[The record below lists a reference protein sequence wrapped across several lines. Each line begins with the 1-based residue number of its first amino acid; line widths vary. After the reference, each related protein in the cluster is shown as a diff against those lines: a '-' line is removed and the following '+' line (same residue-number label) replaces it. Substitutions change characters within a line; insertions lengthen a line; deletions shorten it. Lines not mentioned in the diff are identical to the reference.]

1 MFLETLNLIL
11 QKVRFFVLL
20 KNVSH
25 FISTFA
31 RINHSKSQN
40 PNMSDSTKNQL
51 KKSLG
56 LSFNIAVLIGGTI
69 GVGILRT
76 PGSIAD
82 LLNNYWL
89 ILASWLFGGLYV
101 LFGANSYA
109 ELATMLP
116 KAGGSYNYIKRAF
129 GEYAGFLSGWFDYIT
144 NAIPPAFY
152 CIVISEYMVILF
164 PALANY
170 STVMA
175 ISLLAAFV
183 LIHLSGVKNGS
194 VIQQITSFLK
204 VICFVALVVACFMY
218 SGVEIPPIKTDNS
231 FFQIG
236 LVFGFFK
243 SLQLIIGTYNGWNAV
258 CFFAEEND
266 DPGKNIP
273 KSLYSGVLLVVAI
286 YVLVNAAFF
295 HVLPIETLAK
305 SNLAA
310 ADVAKILFGENGA
323 IIVTVISIFSLI
335 SILNAFMMIPPRIL
349 YGLSRDGFF
358 IEKGTTVNKGGT
370 PIVALLVSS
379 FFSLLLII
387 FVGSFEVLFGF
398 AAFISI
404 IVWGLAYFSLLKLR
418 TSEPDLP
425 RPYRSFWYPW
435 TTIIAIIASIALLA
449 GFIYSDPKSFIVI
462 VGITIVSYP
471 LFLVLKKKK

>member
-1 MFLETLNLIL
+1 
-11 QKVRFFVLL
+11 
-20 KNVSH
+20 
-25 FISTFA
+25 
-31 RINHSKSQN
+31 
-40 PNMSDSTKNQL
+40 MSDSTKNQL
-51 KKSLG
+51 KKTLG

-76 PGSIAD
+76 PGTIAEM
-82 LLNNYWL
+82 LNNYWL
-89 ILASWLFGGLYV
+89 ILACWLFGGLYV
-101 LFGANSYA
+101 LLGANSYS

-116 KAGGSYNYIKRAF
+116 KAGGSYNYIKRAL
-129 GEYAGFLSGWFDYIT
+129 GEYAGFLSGWYDYIV

-152 CIVISEYMVILF
+152 CIVISEYTIILF
-164 PALANY
+164 PQLANY
-170 STVMA
+170 STVIS
-175 ISLLAAFV
+175 ISLLIAFV
-183 LIHLSGVKNGS
+183 LLHLSGVKNGS

-204 VICFVALVVACFMY
+204 VICFVALVLACFLY
-218 SGVEIPPIKTDNS
+218 SGVEVPPIKTDNS
-231 FFQIG
+231 IFQIG
-236 LVFGFFK
+236 LIFGFFK

-266 DPGKNIP
+266 NPSKNIP

-286 YVLVNAAFF
+286 YILVNAAFF

-310 ADVAKILFGENGA
+310 ADVAKILFGESGA
-323 IIVTVISIFSLI
+323 KIVTVISIFSLI

-370 PIVALLVSS
+370 PIVALLISS
-379 FFSLLLII
+379 LFSLLLII
-387 FVGSFEVLFGF
+387 FVGSFEVLFSF

-404 IVWGLAYFSLLKLR
+404 IVWGLAYYSLIKLR
-418 TSEPDLP
+418 KSEPDMT

-435 TTIIAIIASIALLA
+435 STIIAIIVSVGLLL
-449 GFIYSDPKSFIVI
+449 GFIYSDPIGFATI

-471 LFLVLKKKK
+471 LFLVLKKKR

>member
-1 MFLETLNLIL
+1 
-11 QKVRFFVLL
+11 
-20 KNVSH
+20 
-25 FISTFA
+25 
-31 RINHSKSQN
+31 
-40 PNMSDSTKNQL
+40 MSDTAKNQL

-76 PGSIAD
+76 PGNIAEM
-82 LLNNYWL
+82 LNNYWL

-116 KAGGSYNYIKRAF
+116 KAGGSYNYIKREF
-129 GEYAGFLSGWFDYIT
+129 GNYAGFLSGWFDYIT

-152 CIVISEYMVILF
+152 CIVISEYIIILF
-164 PALANY
+164 PELADY
-170 STVMA
+170 STVIS
-175 ISLLAAFV
+175 ISLLLAFV
-183 LIHLSGVKNGS
+183 LLHLSGVKNGS

-218 SGVEIPPIKTDNS
+218 SGVKAPKIETDNS
-231 FFQIG
+231 IFQIG
-236 LVFGFFK
+236 LIFGFFK

-266 DPGKNIP
+266 NPGKNIP

-286 YVLVNAAFF
+286 YILVNAAFF

-323 IIVTVISIFSLI
+323 VIVTVISIFSLI

-358 IEKGTTVNKGGT
+358 IEKGTIVNKGGT
-370 PIVALLVSS
+370 PIAALLVSS
-379 FFSLLLII
+379 LFSLFLIC
-387 FVGSFEVLFGF
+387 FVGSFEVLFSF

-418 TSEPDLP
+418 NSEPNLP

-435 TTIIAIIASIALLA
+435 TTIIAIIASVALLI

-462 VGITIVSYP
+462 IGITVVSYP
-471 LFLVLKKKK
+471 LFLVLKKIKK

>member
-1 MFLETLNLIL
+1 MTDS
-11 QKVRFFVLL
+11 K
-20 KNVSH
+20 KN
-25 FISTFA
+25 
-31 RINHSKSQN
+31 R
-40 PNMSDSTKNQL
+40 L

-76 PGSIAD
+76 PGTIAEM
-82 LLNNYWL
+82 LQNYWF
-89 ILASWLFGGLYV
+89 IIASWLFGGLYI
-101 LFGANSYA
+101 LLGANSYS

-116 KAGGSYNYIKRAF
+116 KAGGSYNYIKRAL
-129 GEYAGFLSGWFDYIT
+129 GEYAGFLSGWYDYIT

-152 CIVISEYMVILF
+152 CIVISEYIIILF

-183 LIHLSGVKNGS
+183 LLHLSGVKNGS

-218 SGVEIPPIKTDNS
+218 SGVQVPKIETDTTL
-231 FFQIG
+231 FQIG
-236 LVFGFFK
+236 LIFGFFK

-258 CFFAEEND
+258 CFFAEENEN
-266 DPGKNIP
+266 PSKNIP
-273 KSLYSGVLLVVAI
+273 KSLFSGVLLVVAI

-295 HVLPIETLAK
+295 HVLPIETIAK

-310 ADVAKILFGENGA
+310 ADVAKILFGDSGA
-323 IIVTVISIFSLI
+323 KIVTVISIFSLI

-358 IEKGTTVNKGGT
+358 IKSGTQVNKGGT
-370 PIVALLVSS
+370 PITALLVSS
-379 FFSLLLII
+379 FFSLFLICI
-387 FVGSFEVLFGF
+387 GSFEVLFSF

-418 TSEPDLP
+418 AQEPDLP

-435 TTIIAIIASIALLA
+435 TTIIAIIASIGLLA
-449 GFIYSDPKSFIVI
+449 GFIYSDPKSFIII
-462 VGITIVSYP
+462 VGITIISYP
-471 LFLVLKKKK
+471 LFLVLSKNKKV

>member
-1 MFLETLNLIL
+1 
-11 QKVRFFVLL
+11 
-20 KNVSH
+20 
-25 FISTFA
+25 
-31 RINHSKSQN
+31 
-40 PNMSDSTKNQL
+40 MSDAKKNQL
-51 KKSLG
+51 QKSLG

-76 PGSIAD
+76 PGSIAS
-82 LLNNYWL
+82 LLDNYWL
-89 ILASWLFGGLYV
+89 IIASWLFGGLYV
-101 LFGANSYA
+101 LLGANSYA
-109 ELATMLP
+109 ELSTMLP

-129 GEYAGFLSGWFDYIT
+129 GEYAGFLSGWFDFIVNVT
-144 NAIPPAFY
+144 PPAFY
-152 CIVISEYMVILF
+152 CIVISEYIIILF
-164 PALANY
+164 PVLSNY

-175 ISLLAAFV
+175 ISLLLAFV

-204 VICFVALVVACFMY
+204 VICFVALVIACFMY
-218 SGVEIPPIKTDNS
+218 TGTEVPKIKTDHS

-236 LVFGFFK
+236 LIFGFFK
-243 SLQLIIGTYNGWNAV
+243 SLQLIIGTYNGWNSV

-266 DPGKNIP
+266 NPNKNIP
-273 KSLYSGVLLVVAI
+273 KSLYSGVFLVVAI
-286 YVLVNAAFF
+286 YVLVNTAFF

-358 IEKGTTVNKGGT
+358 FKQGTTVNKGGT
-370 PIVALLVSS
+370 PIIALLVSS
-379 FFSLLLII
+379 LFSLFLICI
-387 FVGSFEVLFGF
+387 GSFEVLFSF

-404 IVWGLAYFSLLKLR
+404 IVWGLAYLSLLKLR
-418 TSEPDLP
+418 ATEPNLP
-425 RPYRSFWYPW
+425 RPYHSFWYPW
-435 TTIIAIIASIALLA
+435 TTIFAFVASIALLI
-449 GFIYSDPKSFIVI
+449 GFIFSDPKGFAIIVVLTLI
-462 VGITIVSYP
+462 SYP
-471 LFLVLKKKK
+471 VFLFLKKKK

>member
-1 MFLETLNLIL
+1 
-11 QKVRFFVLL
+11 
-20 KNVSH
+20 
-25 FISTFA
+25 
-31 RINHSKSQN
+31 
-40 PNMSDSTKNQL
+40 MSDSTKNQL

-89 ILASWLFGGLYV
+89 ILASWLFGGLYI

-152 CIVISEYMVILF
+152 CIVISEYMIILF

-194 VIQQITSFLK
+194 VIQQITSLLK

-218 SGVEIPPIKTDNS
+218 SGVEIAPIKTDNS

-236 LVFGFFK
+236 LLFGFFK
-243 SLQLIIGTYNGWNAV
+243 SLQLIIGTYNGWNAA

-273 KSLYSGVLLVVAI
+273 KSLYSGVILVVAI

-379 FFSLLLII
+379 IFSLLLII

-435 TTIIAIIASIALLA
+435 TTIIAIIASIALLI

-462 VGITIVSYP
+462 LGITIVSYP
-471 LFLVLKKKK
+471 LFLVIKKKK

>member
-1 MFLETLNLIL
+1 M
-11 QKVRFFVLL
+11 
-20 KNVSH
+20 
-25 FISTFA
+25 
-31 RINHSKSQN
+31 SK
-40 PNMSDSTKNQL
+40 KNQL
-51 KKSLG
+51 KKTLG

-76 PGSIAD
+76 PGSIAEM
-82 LLNNYWL
+82 LNNYWL
-89 ILASWLFGGLYV
+89 ILACWLFGGLYV
-101 LFGANSYA
+101 LLGANSYS

-116 KAGGSYNYIKRAF
+116 KAGGSYNYIKRAL
-129 GEYAGFLSGWFDYIT
+129 GEYAGFLSGWYDYIT

-152 CIVISEYMVILF
+152 CIVISEYIIILF
-164 PALANY
+164 PSLANY
-170 STVMA
+170 STTMA

-183 LIHLSGVKNGS
+183 LLHLSGVKNGS

-204 VICFVALVVACFMY
+204 VICFVALVIACFMY
-218 SGVEIPPIKTDNS
+218 TGVQIPKIQTDNS
-231 FFQIG
+231 IFQIG
-236 LVFGFFK
+236 LIFGFFK
-243 SLQLIIGTYNGWNAV
+243 SLQLIIGTYNGWNAA

-266 DPGKNIP
+266 DPSKNIP

-286 YVLVNAAFF
+286 YILVNAAFF

-323 IIVTVISIFSLI
+323 KIVTVISIFSLI

-358 IEKGTTVNKGGT
+358 IKKGTIVNKGGT

-379 FFSLLLII
+379 FFSLFLICI
-387 FVGSFEVLFGF
+387 GSFEVLFSF

-404 IVWGLAYFSLLKLR
+404 IVWGLAYYSLLKLR
-418 TSEPDLP
+418 ITEPDLP
-425 RPYRSFWYPW
+425 RPYRSFWYPY
-435 TTIIAIIASIALLA
+435 TTIIAIIASIGLLM
-449 GFIYSDPKSFIVI
+449 GFIYSDPKSFIII
-462 VGITIVSYP
+462 VGITIASYP

>member
-1 MFLETLNLIL
+1 M
-11 QKVRFFVLL
+11 QQYSL
-20 KNVSH
+20 KK
-25 FISTFA
+25 
-31 RINHSKSQN
+31 SK
-40 PNMSDSTKNQL
+40 MSDSKKNQL
-51 KKSLG
+51 QKSLG

-76 PGSIAD
+76 PGTIAEM
-82 LLNNYWL
+82 LNNYWL

-101 LFGANSYA
+101 LLGANSYS

-116 KAGGSYNYIKRAF
+116 KAGGSYNYIKRAL
-129 GEYAGFLSGWFDYIT
+129 GEYAGFLSGWYDYIV

-152 CIVISEYMVILF
+152 CIVISEYTIILF
-164 PALANY
+164 PQLANY
-170 STVMA
+170 ATVMS
-175 ISLLAAFV
+175 ISLLIAFV
-183 LIHLSGVKNGS
+183 LLHLSGVKNGS
-194 VIQQITSFLK
+194 LIQQITSLLK

-218 SGVEIPPIKTDNS
+218 SGVEVPSIKIDNS
-231 FFQIG
+231 TFQIG
-236 LVFGFFK
+236 LIFGFFK

-258 CFFAEEND
+258 CFFAEENEN
-266 DPGKNIP
+266 PNKNIP

-286 YVLVNAAFF
+286 YILVNAAFF

-310 ADVAKILFGENGA
+310 ADVAKILFGESGA
-323 IIVTVISIFSLI
+323 KIVTVISIFSLI

-358 IEKGTTVNKGGT
+358 IEKGTQVNKGGT

-379 FFSLLLII
+379 FFSLFLICI
-387 FVGSFEVLFGF
+387 GSFEVLFSF

-404 IVWGLAYFSLLKLR
+404 IVWGLAYYSLLKLR
-418 TSEPDLP
+418 TSEPHLP

-435 TTIIAIIASIALLA
+435 TTIIALIFSIALLA
-449 GFIYSDPKSFIVI
+449 GFIYSDPKSFIII
-462 VGITIVSYP
+462 VGIAIASYP
-471 LFLVLKKKK
+471 LFLVLKKKQK

>member
-1 MFLETLNLIL
+1 
-11 QKVRFFVLL
+11 
-20 KNVSH
+20 
-25 FISTFA
+25 
-31 RINHSKSQN
+31 
-40 PNMSDSTKNQL
+40 MSDSKQNQL
-51 KKSLG
+51 KKTLG

-76 PGSIAD
+76 PGSIAG

-89 ILASWLFGGLYV
+89 ILASWIFGGIYV
-101 LFGANSYA
+101 LLGANSYS

-116 KAGGSYNYIKRAF
+116 KAGGSYNYIKRAL
-129 GEYAGFLSGWFDYIT
+129 GEYAGFLSGWYDYIV

-152 CIVISEYMVILF
+152 CIVISEYIIILF
-164 PALANY
+164 PELSNY
-170 STVMA
+170 STVIS
-175 ISLLAAFV
+175 ISLLVAFV
-183 LIHLSGVKNGS
+183 LLHLSGVKNGS

-218 SGVEIPPIKTDNS
+218 SGVKVPKIETDNS
-231 FFQIG
+231 IFQIG
-236 LVFGFFK
+236 LLFGFFK

-310 ADVAKILFGENGA
+310 ADVAKVLFGESGA
-323 IIVTVISIFSLI
+323 KIVTVISIFSLI

-358 IEKGTTVNKGGT
+358 IEKGTQVNKGGT

-379 FFSLLLII
+379 LFSLFLICI
-387 FVGSFEVLFGF
+387 GSFEVLFSF

-404 IVWGLAYFSLLKLR
+404 IVWGLAYYSLLKLR
-418 TSEPDLP
+418 TTEPDLP

-435 TTIIAIIASIALLA
+435 TTIIAIIFSIALLA
-449 GFIYSDPKSFIVI
+449 GFIYSDPKSFIII
-462 VGITIVSYP
+462 VGIAIASYP
-471 LFLVLKKKK
+471 LFLILKKRR

>member
-1 MFLETLNLIL
+1 
-11 QKVRFFVLL
+11 
-20 KNVSH
+20 
-25 FISTFA
+25 
-31 RINHSKSQN
+31 
-40 PNMSDSTKNQL
+40 MSDSTKNQL

-76 PGSIAD
+76 PGTIAEM
-82 LLNNYWL
+82 LNNYWL
-89 ILASWLFGGLYV
+89 IIASWLFGGFYV
-101 LFGANSYA
+101 LLGANSYA

-144 NAIPPAFY
+144 NVIPPAFY
-152 CIVISEYMVILF
+152 CIVISEYLIILF
-164 PALANY
+164 PALASY
-170 STVMA
+170 STVIA
-175 ISLLAAFV
+175 ISLLTAFV

-194 VIQQITSFLK
+194 VIQQITSLLK

-218 SGVEIPPIKTDNS
+218 SGVEVPAVQTDSS

-236 LVFGFFK
+236 LIFGFFK
-243 SLQLIIGTYNGWNAV
+243 SLQLIIGTYNGWNSA

-266 DPGKNIP
+266 DPSKNIP
-273 KSLYSGVLLVVAI
+273 KSLYSGVLLVMSI

-295 HVLPIETLAK
+295 HVLPIETLSK

-310 ADVAKILFGENGA
+310 ADVAKILFGDNGA
-323 IIVTVISIFSLI
+323 VIVTIISIFSLI

-358 IEKGTTVNKGGT
+358 IEKGTQINKGGT

-379 FFSLLLII
+379 FVSLFLICI
-387 FVGSFEVLFGF
+387 GSFEVLFSF

-418 TSEPDLP
+418 TSEPNLP

-449 GFIYSDPKSFIVI
+449 GFIYSDPKSFIII
-462 VGITIVSYP
+462 VGITAVSYP
-471 LFLVLKKKK
+471 LFLVLRKTKKG

>member
-1 MFLETLNLIL
+1 
-11 QKVRFFVLL
+11 
-20 KNVSH
+20 
-25 FISTFA
+25 
-31 RINHSKSQN
+31 
-40 PNMSDSTKNQL
+40 MSDSKKNQL
-51 KKSLG
+51 QKSLG

-76 PGSIAD
+76 PGTIAEM
-82 LLNNYWL
+82 LNNYWL

-101 LFGANSYA
+101 LLGANSYS

-116 KAGGSYNYIKRAF
+116 KAGGSYNYIKRAL
-129 GEYAGFLSGWFDYIT
+129 GEYAGFLSGWYDYIV

-152 CIVISEYMVILF
+152 CIVISEYTIILF
-164 PALANY
+164 PQLANY
-170 STVMA
+170 ATVMS
-175 ISLLAAFV
+175 ISLLIAFV
-183 LIHLSGVKNGS
+183 LLHLSGVKNGS
-194 VIQQITSFLK
+194 LIQQITSLLK

-218 SGVEIPPIKTDNS
+218 SRAEIPPIKTDNS
-231 FFQIG
+231 VFQIG
-236 LVFGFFK
+236 LIFGFFK

-258 CFFAEEND
+258 CFFAEENEN
-266 DPGKNIP
+266 PNKNIP

-286 YVLVNAAFF
+286 YILVNAAFF

-310 ADVAKILFGENGA
+310 ADVAKILFGESGA
-323 IIVTVISIFSLI
+323 KIVTVISIFSLI

-358 IEKGTTVNKGGT
+358 IEKGTQVNKGGT

-379 FFSLLLII
+379 FFSLFLICI
-387 FVGSFEVLFGF
+387 GSFEVLFSF

-404 IVWGLAYFSLLKLR
+404 IVWGLAYYSLLKLR

-435 TTIIAIIASIALLA
+435 TTIIAIIFSIALLA
-449 GFIYSDPKSFIVI
+449 GFVYSDPKSFIII
-462 VGITIVSYP
+462 VGIAIASYP
-471 LFLVLKKKK
+471 LFLLLKKNN

>member
-1 MFLETLNLIL
+1 
-11 QKVRFFVLL
+11 
-20 KNVSH
+20 
-25 FISTFA
+25 
-31 RINHSKSQN
+31 
-40 PNMSDSTKNQL
+40 MSDSPKNQL
-51 KKSLG
+51 RKSLG

-76 PGSIAD
+76 PGTIAEM
-82 LLNNYWL
+82 LHNYWL
-89 ILASWLFGGLYV
+89 ILASWLFGGFYV
-101 LFGANSYA
+101 LLGANSYS

-116 KAGGSYNYIKRAF
+116 KAGGSYNYIKRAL
-129 GEYAGFLSGWFDYIT
+129 GDYAGFLSGWYDYIV

-152 CIVISEYMVILF
+152 CIVISEYTIILF
-164 PALANY
+164 PELSSY
-170 STVMA
+170 STV
-175 ISLLAAFV
+175 ISIALLIAFV
-183 LIHLSGVKNGS
+183 LLHLSGVKNGS

-204 VICFVALVVACFMY
+204 VICFVALVIACFMY
-218 SGVEIPPIKTDNS
+218 TGVEVPAIKTDNS
-231 FFQIG
+231 IFQIG
-236 LVFGFFK
+236 LIFSFFK

-286 YVLVNAAFF
+286 YILVNAAFF

-323 IIVTVISIFSLI
+323 KIVTVISIFSLI

-358 IEKGTTVNKGGT
+358 IKQGTQVNKGGT
-370 PIVALLVSS
+370 PITALLVSS
-379 FFSLLLII
+379 FFSLFLICI
-387 FVGSFEVLFGF
+387 GSFEVLFSF

-404 IVWGLAYFSLLKLR
+404 IVWGLAYYSLLKLR
-418 TSEPDLP
+418 IKEPHLP

-435 TTIIAIIASIALLA
+435 TTIIAIIFSIALLA
-449 GFIYSDPKSFIVI
+449 GFIYSDPISFLIIVAI
-462 VGITIVSYP
+462 AVVSYP
-471 LFLVLKKKK
+471 LFLVLKKNKK

>member
-1 MFLETLNLIL
+1 
-11 QKVRFFVLL
+11 
-20 KNVSH
+20 
-25 FISTFA
+25 
-31 RINHSKSQN
+31 
-40 PNMSDSTKNQL
+40 MSDSTKNQL

-76 PGSIAD
+76 PGDIAEM
-82 LLNNYWL
+82 LNNYWL
-89 ILASWLFGGLYV
+89 IIASWLFGGLYV
-101 LFGANSYA
+101 LLGANSYA

-144 NAIPPAFY
+144 NVIPPAFY
-152 CIVISEYMVILF
+152 CIVISEYIIILF
-164 PALANY
+164 PALSNY

-175 ISLLAAFV
+175 ISLLAGFV
-183 LIHLSGVKNGS
+183 LIHLSGLKNGS
-194 VIQQITSFLK
+194 TIQQITSLLK
-204 VICFVALVVACFMY
+204 VICFVALVTACFMY
-218 SGVEIPPIKTDNS
+218 TGVEVPAIKTDSS
-231 FFQIG
+231 FFQVG
-236 LVFGFFK
+236 LIFGFFK
-243 SLQLIIGTYNGWNAV
+243 SLQLIIGTYNGWNSV

-266 DPGKNIP
+266 DPSKNIP

-310 ADVAKILFGENGA
+310 ADVAKILFGKNGA

-358 IEKGTTVNKGGT
+358 IEKGTQVNKGGT

-379 FFSLLLII
+379 LFSLFLICI
-387 FVGSFEVLFGF
+387 GSFEVLFSF

-418 TSEPDLP
+418 TKEPDLP

-435 TTIIAIIASIALLA
+435 TTIIAITASIALLI
-449 GFIYSDPKSFIVI
+449 GFIYSDPKSFIII
-462 VGITIVSYP
+462 VGITAVSYP
-471 LFLVLKKKK
+471 LFLVLKKKN

>member
-1 MFLETLNLIL
+1 
-11 QKVRFFVLL
+11 
-20 KNVSH
+20 
-25 FISTFA
+25 
-31 RINHSKSQN
+31 
-40 PNMSDSTKNQL
+40 MSDSKKNQL
-51 KKSLG
+51 QKSLG

-76 PGSIAD
+76 PGTIAEM
-82 LLNNYWL
+82 LNNYWL

-101 LFGANSYA
+101 LLGANSYS

-116 KAGGSYNYIKRAF
+116 KAGGSYNYIKRAL
-129 GEYAGFLSGWFDYIT
+129 GEYAGFLSGWYDYIV

-152 CIVISEYMVILF
+152 CIVISEYTIILF
-164 PALANY
+164 PQLTNY
-170 STVMA
+170 ATVMS
-175 ISLLAAFV
+175 ISLLIAFV
-183 LIHLSGVKNGS
+183 LLHLSGVKNGS
-194 VIQQITSFLK
+194 LIQQITSLLK

-218 SGVEIPPIKTDNS
+218 SGAEIPPIKTDNS
-231 FFQIG
+231 VFQIG
-236 LVFGFFK
+236 LIFGFFK

-258 CFFAEEND
+258 CFFAEENEN
-266 DPGKNIP
+266 PNKNIP

-286 YVLVNAAFF
+286 YILVNAAFF

-310 ADVAKILFGENGA
+310 ADVAKILFGESGA
-323 IIVTVISIFSLI
+323 KIVTVISIFSLI

-358 IEKGTTVNKGGT
+358 IEKGTQVNEGGT

-379 FFSLLLII
+379 FFSLFLICI
-387 FVGSFEVLFGF
+387 GSFEVLFSF

-404 IVWGLAYFSLLKLR
+404 IVWGLAYYSLLKLR
-418 TSEPDLP
+418 TSEPHLP

-435 TTIIAIIASIALLA
+435 TTIIALIFSIALLA
-449 GFIYSDPKSFIVI
+449 GFIYSDPKSFIII
-462 VGITIVSYP
+462 VGIAIASYP
-471 LFLVLKKKK
+471 LFLVLKKNN

>member
-1 MFLETLNLIL
+1 
-11 QKVRFFVLL
+11 
-20 KNVSH
+20 
-25 FISTFA
+25 
-31 RINHSKSQN
+31 
-40 PNMSDSTKNQL
+40 MSDSKKNQL
-51 KKSLG
+51 QKSLG

-76 PGSIAD
+76 PGTIAEM
-82 LLNNYWL
+82 LNNYWL

-101 LFGANSYA
+101 LLGANSYS

-116 KAGGSYNYIKRAF
+116 KAGGSYNYIKRAL
-129 GEYAGFLSGWFDYIT
+129 GEYAGFLSGWYDYIV

-152 CIVISEYMVILF
+152 CIVISEYTIILF
-164 PALANY
+164 PQLANY
-170 STVMA
+170 ATVMS
-175 ISLLAAFV
+175 ISLLIAFV
-183 LIHLSGVKNGS
+183 LLHLSGVKNGS
-194 VIQQITSFLK
+194 LIQQITSLLK

-218 SGVEIPPIKTDNS
+218 SGVEVPSIKIDNS
-231 FFQIG
+231 TFQIG
-236 LVFGFFK
+236 LIFGFFK

-258 CFFAEEND
+258 CFFAEENEN
-266 DPGKNIP
+266 PNKNIP

-286 YVLVNAAFF
+286 YILVNAAFF

-310 ADVAKILFGENGA
+310 ADVAKILFGESGA
-323 IIVTVISIFSLI
+323 KIVTVISIFSLI

-358 IEKGTTVNKGGT
+358 IEKGTQVNKGGT

-379 FFSLLLII
+379 FFSLFLICI
-387 FVGSFEVLFGF
+387 GSFEVLFSF

-404 IVWGLAYFSLLKLR
+404 IVWGLAYYSLLKLR
-418 TSEPDLP
+418 TSEPHLP

-435 TTIIAIIASIALLA
+435 TTIIALIFSIALLA
-449 GFIYSDPKSFIVI
+449 GFIYSDPKSFIII
-462 VGITIVSYP
+462 VGIAIASYP
-471 LFLVLKKKK
+471 LFLVLKKKQK

>member
-1 MFLETLNLIL
+1 
-11 QKVRFFVLL
+11 
-20 KNVSH
+20 
-25 FISTFA
+25 
-31 RINHSKSQN
+31 
-40 PNMSDSTKNQL
+40 MSDFKKNQL
-51 KKSLG
+51 QKSLG

-76 PGSIAD
+76 PGTIAEM
-82 LLNNYWL
+82 LSNYWL
-89 ILASWLFGGLYV
+89 IIASWLFGGLYV
-101 LFGANSYA
+101 LLGANSYA

-144 NAIPPAFY
+144 NVIPPAFY
-152 CIVISEYMVILF
+152 CIVISEYIIILF
-164 PALANY
+164 PSLANY
-170 STVMA
+170 SAVMA
-175 ISLLAAFV
+175 ISLLLAFV

-194 VIQQITSFLK
+194 VIQQITSLLK

-218 SGVEIPPIKTDNS
+218 SGIETAPIKTDSS

-236 LVFGFFK
+236 LIFGFFK
-243 SLQLIIGTYNGWNAV
+243 SLQLIIGTYNGWNSV

-266 DPGKNIP
+266 DPSKNIP
-273 KSLYSGVLLVVAI
+273 RSLYSGVLLVMSI

-323 IIVTVISIFSLI
+323 VIVTVISIFSLI

-358 IEKGTTVNKGGT
+358 IEKGTQVNKGGT

-379 FFSLLLII
+379 LFSLFLICI
-387 FVGSFEVLFGF
+387 GSFEVLFSF

-418 TSEPDLP
+418 TKEPDLP

-435 TTIIAIIASIALLA
+435 TTIIAIIFSIALLA
-449 GFIYSDPKSFIVI
+449 GFIYSDPKSFIII
-462 VGITIVSYP
+462 VGITVVSYP
-471 LFLVLKKKK
+471 LFLVLTRNKK

>member
-1 MFLETLNLIL
+1 
-11 QKVRFFVLL
+11 
-20 KNVSH
+20 
-25 FISTFA
+25 
-31 RINHSKSQN
+31 
-40 PNMSDSTKNQL
+40 MSDTKKNQL
-51 KKSLG
+51 QKSLG

-76 PGSIAD
+76 PGSIAS
-82 LLNNYWL
+82 LLDNYWL
-89 ILASWLFGGLYV
+89 IIASWLFGGLYV
-101 LFGANSYA
+101 LLGANSYA
-109 ELATMLP
+109 ELSTMLP

-129 GEYAGFLSGWFDYIT
+129 GEYAGFLSGWFDFIVNVT
-144 NAIPPAFY
+144 PPAFY
-152 CIVISEYMVILF
+152 CIVISEYIIILF
-164 PALANY
+164 PVLSNY

-175 ISLLAAFV
+175 ISLLLAFV

-204 VICFVALVVACFMY
+204 VICFVALVIACFMY
-218 SGVEIPPIKTDNS
+218 TGTEVPKIKTDNS

-236 LVFGFFK
+236 LIFGFFK
-243 SLQLIIGTYNGWNAV
+243 SLQLIIGTYNGWNSV

-266 DPGKNIP
+266 NPNKNIP
-273 KSLYSGVLLVVAI
+273 KSLYSGVFLVVAI

-358 IEKGTTVNKGGT
+358 FKQGTTVNKGGT

-379 FFSLLLII
+379 LFSLFLICI
-387 FVGSFEVLFGF
+387 GSFEVLFSF

-404 IVWGLAYFSLLKLR
+404 IVWGLAYLSLLKLR
-418 TSEPDLP
+418 ATEPNLP
-425 RPYRSFWYPW
+425 RPYHSFWYPW
-435 TTIIAIIASIALLA
+435 TTIFAFVASIALLI
-449 GFIYSDPKSFIVI
+449 GFIFSDPKGFAIIVVLTLI
-462 VGITIVSYP
+462 SYP
-471 LFLVLKKKK
+471 VFLVLRNKK

>member
-1 MFLETLNLIL
+1 MTDA
-11 QKVRFFVLL
+11 K
-20 KNVSH
+20 
-25 FISTFA
+25 
-31 RINHSKSQN
+31 
-40 PNMSDSTKNQL
+40 KNQL
-51 KKSLG
+51 QKSLG

-76 PGSIAD
+76 PGSIAS
-82 LLNNYWL
+82 LLDNYWL
-89 ILASWLFGGLYV
+89 IIASWLFGGLYV
-101 LFGANSYA
+101 LLGANSYA
-109 ELATMLP
+109 ELSTMLP

-129 GEYAGFLSGWFDYIT
+129 GEYAGFLSGWFDFIVNVT
-144 NAIPPAFY
+144 PPAFY
-152 CIVISEYMVILF
+152 CIVISEYIIILF
-164 PALANY
+164 PVLSNY

-175 ISLLAAFV
+175 ISLLLAFV

-204 VICFVALVVACFMY
+204 VICFVALVIACFMY
-218 SGVEIPPIKTDNS
+218 TGTEVPKIKTDNS

-236 LVFGFFK
+236 LIFGFFK
-243 SLQLIIGTYNGWNAV
+243 SLQLIIGTYNGWNSV

-266 DPGKNIP
+266 NPNKNIP
-273 KSLYSGVLLVVAI
+273 KSLYSGVFLVVAI

-358 IEKGTTVNKGGT
+358 FKQGTSVNKGGT

-379 FFSLLLII
+379 FFSLFLICI
-387 FVGSFEVLFGF
+387 GSFEVLFSF

-404 IVWGLAYFSLLKLR
+404 IVWGLAYLSLLKLR
-418 TSEPDLP
+418 ATEPNLP
-425 RPYRSFWYPW
+425 RPYHSFWYPW
-435 TTIIAIIASIALLA
+435 TTIFAFVASIALLI
-449 GFIYSDPKSFIVI
+449 GFIFSDPKGFAIIVVLTLI
-462 VGITIVSYP
+462 SYP
-471 LFLVLKKKK
+471 VFLVLRNKK

>member
-1 MFLETLNLIL
+1 
-11 QKVRFFVLL
+11 
-20 KNVSH
+20 
-25 FISTFA
+25 
-31 RINHSKSQN
+31 
-40 PNMSDSTKNQL
+40 MSNTTKNQL
-51 KKSLG
+51 TKTLG

-76 PGSIAD
+76 PGTIAEM
-82 LLNNYWL
+82 LNNYWL
-89 ILASWLFGGLYV
+89 IHACWLFGGLYV
-101 LFGANSYA
+101 LLGANSYS

-116 KAGGSYNYIKRAF
+116 KAGGSYNYIKRAL
-129 GEYAGFLSGWFDYIT
+129 GDYAGFLSGWYDYIV

-152 CIVISEYMVILF
+152 CIVISEYTIILF
-164 PALANY
+164 PELANY
-170 STVMA
+170 STVLS
-175 ISLLAAFV
+175 ISLLIAFV
-183 LIHLSGVKNGS
+183 LLHLSGVKNGS

-218 SGVEIPPIKTDNS
+218 SGVDVPSIKTDNS
-231 FFQIG
+231 IFQIG
-236 LVFGFFK
+236 LIFGFFK

-266 DPGKNIP
+266 DPSKNIP

-286 YVLVNAAFF
+286 YILVNAAFF
-295 HVLPIETLAK
+295 HVLPIETLSK

-310 ADVAKILFGENGA
+310 ADVAKILFGEKGA

-358 IEKGTTVNKGGT
+358 IKKGTQVNKGGT

-379 FFSLLLII
+379 FFSLFLICI
-387 FVGSFEVLFGF
+387 GSFEVLFSF

-404 IVWGLAYFSLLKLR
+404 IVWGLAYYSLIKLR
-418 TSEPDLP
+418 KSAPDLI

-435 TTIIAIIASIALLA
+435 TTIIAIIISIGLLL
-449 GFIYSDPKSFIVI
+449 GFIYSDPTAFAVI
-462 VGITIVSYP
+462 VGITLVSYP
-471 LFLVLKKKK
+471 LFLFLKKKK

>member
-1 MFLETLNLIL
+1 
-11 QKVRFFVLL
+11 
-20 KNVSH
+20 
-25 FISTFA
+25 
-31 RINHSKSQN
+31 
-40 PNMSDSTKNQL
+40 MSDSTTNQL
-51 KKSLG
+51 KKTLG

-76 PGSIAD
+76 PGNIAQMLD
-82 LLNNYWL
+82 NYWL
-89 ILASWLFGGLYV
+89 IIASWIFGGLYV
-101 LFGANSYA
+101 FFGANSYA

-129 GEYAGFLSGWFDYIT
+129 GNYAGFLSGWFDYIT

-152 CIVISEYMVILF
+152 CIVISEYMIILF
-164 PALANY
+164 PGLTNY

-175 ISLLAAFV
+175 ISLLGGFV

-194 VIQQITSFLK
+194 TIQQITSFLK

-218 SGVEIPPIKTDNS
+218 AGVEVPAIKTDNS
-231 FFQIG
+231 IFQIG
-236 LVFGFFK
+236 LIFGFFK
-243 SLQLIIGTYNGWNAV
+243 SLQLIIGTYNGWNSV

-266 DPGKNIP
+266 DPSKNIP
-273 KSLYSGVLLVVAI
+273 KSLYSGVVLVVVI
-286 YVLVNAAFF
+286 YVLVNIAFF
-295 HVLPIETLAK
+295 HVLPIATLAK

-310 ADVAKILFGENGA
+310 ADVAKTLFGENGA
-323 IIVTVISIFSLI
+323 VIVTVISIFSLI

-358 IEKGTTVNKGGT
+358 IKKGMTVNKGGT
-370 PIVALLVSS
+370 PIVSLLVSS
-379 FFSLLLII
+379 FFSLFLII
-387 FVGSFEVLFGF
+387 FVGSFEALFSF

-404 IVWGLAYFSLLKLR
+404 IVWGLAYCSLLKLR

-435 TTIIAIIASIALLA
+435 TTIIAIIASIALLI
-449 GFIYSDPKSFIVI
+449 GFIYSDPVSFGII
-462 VGITIVSYP
+462 VGITLISYP
-471 LFLVLKKKK
+471 LFLVLRKQKF

>member
-1 MFLETLNLIL
+1 
-11 QKVRFFVLL
+11 
-20 KNVSH
+20 
-25 FISTFA
+25 
-31 RINHSKSQN
+31 
-40 PNMSDSTKNQL
+40 MSDSKKNQL
-51 KKSLG
+51 QKSLG

-76 PGSIAD
+76 PGTIAEM
-82 LLNNYWL
+82 LNNYWL

-101 LFGANSYA
+101 LLGANSYS

-116 KAGGSYNYIKRAF
+116 KAGGSYNYIKRAL
-129 GEYAGFLSGWFDYIT
+129 GEYAGFLSGWYDYIV

-152 CIVISEYMVILF
+152 CIVISEYTIILF
-164 PALANY
+164 PQLANY
-170 STVMA
+170 ATVMS
-175 ISLLAAFV
+175 ISLLIAFV
-183 LIHLSGVKNGS
+183 LLHLSGVKNGS
-194 VIQQITSFLK
+194 LIQQITSLLK

-218 SGVEIPPIKTDNS
+218 SGAEIPPIKTDNS
-231 FFQIG
+231 VFQIG
-236 LVFGFFK
+236 LIFGFFK

-258 CFFAEEND
+258 CFFAEENEN
-266 DPGKNIP
+266 PNKNIP

-286 YVLVNAAFF
+286 YILVNAAFF

-310 ADVAKILFGENGA
+310 ADVAKILFGESGA
-323 IIVTVISIFSLI
+323 KIVTVISIFSLI

-358 IEKGTTVNKGGT
+358 IEKGTQVNKGGT

-379 FFSLLLII
+379 FFSLFLICI
-387 FVGSFEVLFGF
+387 GSFEVLFSF

-404 IVWGLAYFSLLKLR
+404 IVWGLAYYSLLKLR
-418 TSEPDLP
+418 TSEPHLP

-435 TTIIAIIASIALLA
+435 TTIIALIFSIALLA
-449 GFIYSDPKSFIVI
+449 GFIYSDPKSFIII
-462 VGITIVSYP
+462 VGIAIASYP
-471 LFLVLKKKK
+471 LFLVLKKKQK

>member
-1 MFLETLNLIL
+1 
-11 QKVRFFVLL
+11 
-20 KNVSH
+20 
-25 FISTFA
+25 
-31 RINHSKSQN
+31 
-40 PNMSDSTKNQL
+40 MSDSKKNQL

-76 PGSIAD
+76 PGTIAGMLD
-82 LLNNYWL
+82 NYWL
-89 ILASWLFGGLYV
+89 IIASWLIGGIYV
-101 LFGANSYA
+101 LIGANSYA

-129 GEYAGFLSGWFDYIT
+129 GNYAGFLSGWFDYIT

-152 CIVISEYMVILF
+152 CIVISEYLIILF
-164 PALANY
+164 PDLANF
-170 STVMA
+170 STEIA
-175 ISLLAAFV
+175 ISLLIAFV
-183 LIHLSGVKNGS
+183 LLHLSGVKNGS

-218 SGVEIPPIKTDNS
+218 SGVKLDPIPKNNTV
-231 FFQIG
+231 FQIG
-236 LVFGFFK
+236 LIFGFFK

-258 CFFAEEND
+258 CFFAEENEN
-266 DPGKNIP
+266 PGKNIP
-273 KSLYSGVLLVVAI
+273 KSLYSGVLLVIAI
-286 YVLVNAAFF
+286 YVLINIAFF
-295 HVLPIETLAK
+295 YILPIETVAK

-310 ADVAKILFGENGA
+310 ADVANIIFGKNGA

-379 FFSLLLII
+379 LFSLFLICI
-387 FVGSFEVLFGF
+387 GSFEVLFSF
-398 AAFISI
+398 AAFTSI
-404 IVWGLAYFSLLKLR
+404 IVWGLAYFSLIKLR
-418 TSEPDLP
+418 KSEPDLP
-425 RPYRSFWYPW
+425 RPYRSFWHPW
-435 TTIIAIIASIALLA
+435 STIIAIIASFALLI
-449 GFIYSDPKSFIVI
+449 GFIFSDPKSFVI
-462 VGITIVSYP
+462 IIGITAVSYP
-471 LFLVLKKKK
+471 LFLILNRKKNT

>member
-1 MFLETLNLIL
+1 
-11 QKVRFFVLL
+11 
-20 KNVSH
+20 
-25 FISTFA
+25 
-31 RINHSKSQN
+31 
-40 PNMSDSTKNQL
+40 MSDSTKTQL

-152 CIVISEYMVILF
+152 CIVISEYMIILF

-218 SGVEIPPIKTDNS
+218 TGVEIPPIKTDNS

-379 FFSLLLII
+379 VFSLLLII

-435 TTIIAIIASIALLA
+435 TTIIAIIASIALLI

-462 VGITIVSYP
+462 LGITIVSYP

>member
-1 MFLETLNLIL
+1 
-11 QKVRFFVLL
+11 
-20 KNVSH
+20 
-25 FISTFA
+25 
-31 RINHSKSQN
+31 
-40 PNMSDSTKNQL
+40 MSDSKQNQL
-51 KKSLG
+51 KKTLG

-76 PGSIAD
+76 PGAIAD

-89 ILASWLFGGLYV
+89 IIASWLFGGLYV
-101 LFGANSYA
+101 LLGANSYS

-116 KAGGSYNYIKRAF
+116 KAGGSYNYIKRAL
-129 GEYAGFLSGWFDYIT
+129 GEYAGFLSGWFDYIV

-152 CIVISEYMVILF
+152 CIVISEYSIILF
-164 PALANY
+164 PSLANY
-170 STVMA
+170 STVIS
-175 ISLLAAFV
+175 ISLLIAFV
-183 LIHLSGVKNGS
+183 LLHLGGVKNGS

-204 VICFVALVVACFMY
+204 VICFVALVIACFMY
-218 SGVEIPPIKTDNS
+218 SGIEVPKIKTDS
-231 FFQIG
+231 SIFQIG

-266 DPGKNIP
+266 DPSKNIP
-273 KSLYSGVLLVVAI
+273 KSLYSGVLLVIAI

-310 ADVAKILFGENGA
+310 ADVAKVLFGENGA

-358 IEKGTTVNKGGT
+358 IEKGTQVNKGGT

-379 FFSLLLII
+379 LFSLFLICI
-387 FVGSFEVLFGF
+387 GSFEVLFSF
-398 AAFISI
+398 AAFMSI
-404 IVWGLAYFSLLKLR
+404 IVWGLAYYSLLKLR
-418 TSEPDLP
+418 TKEPDLP

-435 TTIIAIIASIALLA
+435 TTLIAIIASIGLLL
-449 GFIYSDPKSFIVI
+449 GFIYSDPKGFAII
-462 VGITIVSYP
+462 VGITVVSYP
-471 LFLVLKKKK
+471 LFLVLKRRK